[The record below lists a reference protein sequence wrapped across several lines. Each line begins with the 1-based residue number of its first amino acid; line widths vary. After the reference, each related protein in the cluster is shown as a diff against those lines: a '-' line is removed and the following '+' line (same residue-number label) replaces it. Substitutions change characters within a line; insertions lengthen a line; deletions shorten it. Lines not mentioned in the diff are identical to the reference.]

1 MSVIRGFPLEPVPIR
16 VPDGVLDDLRR
27 RLELTRW
34 PDDAGNDDGYY
45 GVKRTYLQGL
55 VEYWRDGY
63 DWR

>member
-1 MSVIRGFPLEPVPIR
+1 MARGFPLEPAPIR
-16 VPDGVLDDLRR
+16 VPDGVLGDLRR